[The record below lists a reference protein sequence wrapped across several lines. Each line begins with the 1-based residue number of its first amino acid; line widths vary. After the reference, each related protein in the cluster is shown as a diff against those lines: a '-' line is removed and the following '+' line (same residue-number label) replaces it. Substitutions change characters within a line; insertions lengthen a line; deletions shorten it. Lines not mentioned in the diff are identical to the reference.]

1 MALKAKVKRT
11 AFANLMQKVSVLGED
26 KYVSLNDEELK
37 LLVKKDLLQ
46 VINSSLESNGFR
58 ISVVINENGKWI
70 SY

>member
-1 MALKAKVKRT
+1 MALKAKKRT

-37 LLVKKDLLQ
+37 LLIKKDMLQ
-46 VINSSLESNGFR
+46 VINNALESNGFR